1 LAAFVGV
8 VLTGFAIIAPH
19 FMIDDIDKADPKYKM
34 EVESMLIKLNINTDW
49 IKLERSPIKFKLNIL
64 LFVK

>member
-1 LAAFVGV
+1 
-8 VLTGFAIIAPH
+8 
-19 FMIDDIDKADPKYKM
+19 MIDDIDKADPKYKM